1 VTADLA
7 ELWRRLAY
15 SILIGNVDDHMRNH
29 GLLMRAPGQWALSPA
44 YDINPAPM
52 IDRAHGRQTPV
63 SEDSP
68 IGLGAAAEIEEAV
81 ARADRFGL
89 RPAAARAIVGEVRA
103 AIGRWRSIAV
113 RAGIADAAL
122 KAYADAFDAP

>member
-1 VTADLA
+1 M
-7 ELWRRLAY
+7 RLT
-15 SILIGNVDDHMRNH
+15 IGSSWWMAAGSR
-29 GLLMRAPGQWALSPA
+29 PGQWALSRA

-63 SEDSP
+63 GEDSP

-89 RPAAARAIVGEVRA
+89 RLAAARAIVGEVRA
-103 AIGRWRSIAV
+103 AIGRWRSIAA
-113 RAGIADAAL
+113 RSGIADAAL
-122 KAYADAFDAP
+122 KAYAEAFDAP